1 MMLGDNKSYQNMST
15 NTNRAINAIR
25 GTSGRY
31 FGLRTTT
38 ETVNARLLSETPST
52 ILVEDRNAG
61 RVRRFRKSSIR
72 NVTFEGYS
80 YNR

>member
-1 MMLGDNKSYQNMST
+1 MST
-15 NTNRAINAIR
+15 NSTRALSAIR
-25 GTSGRY
+25 RTSGRY

-61 RVRRFRKSSIR
+61 RVRRFTKSSIR
-72 NVTFEGYS
+72 GVTFQGRNYG
-80 YNR
+80 R